1 MMDGRA
7 ALIHAMQALDWENVP
22 EDAEAIRTLRALD
35 SYLVASGE
43 DLDLTDY
50 VDDMA
55 LADQYPAARDPR
67 AVNLPHDADGE
78 MITDA
83 SFGELTLV
91 EIIYNTDP
99 DGEWVPFEDHTNRTY
114 HGPFTDLAEAVAWME
129 NHRPDDTD
137 IKEMQTIV
145 VNAVRPTT
153 TTEKDQT

>member
-1 MMDGRA
+1 MTPQE

-22 EDAEAIRTLRALD
+22 EDAEAVRVLRALND
-35 SYLVASGE
+35 WLVANAE
-43 DLDLTDY
+43 DMSLDVETD
-50 VDDMA
+50 
-55 LADQYPAARDPR
+55 LPR
-67 AVNLPHDADGE
+67 
-78 MITDA
+78 TDA

-114 HGPFTDLAEAVAWME
+114 HGPFTDLAEAMAWME

-137 IKEMQTIV
+137 IKEMETIV